1 MIVKTK
7 TLKTIP
13 HEKRLTRLRLNSP
26 QIYIKEQIDLKR
38 KIAWLVKSLLVFLLE
53 IQGGK
58 YYALDFK

>member
-13 HEKRLTRLRLNSP
+13 HEKRLTRLRHNSP
-26 QIYIKEQIDLKR
+26 QIYMKEQIDLKR

-53 IQGGK
+53 ILRVHK
-58 YYALDFK
+58 TP

>member
-7 TLKTIP
+7 TLKTIR
-13 HEKRLTRLRLNSP
+13 HEKRLTRLRHNSP

-53 IQGGK
+53 ILRVNK
-58 YYALDFK
+58 TP